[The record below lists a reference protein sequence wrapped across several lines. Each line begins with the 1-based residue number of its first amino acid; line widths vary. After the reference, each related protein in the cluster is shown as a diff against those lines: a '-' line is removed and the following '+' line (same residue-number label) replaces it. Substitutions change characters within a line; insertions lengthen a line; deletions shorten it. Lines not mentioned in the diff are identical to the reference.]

1 MPLKAHYAKTL
12 PKPRFRYTPC
22 IQAGPYYQL
31 AGMIALDAQSGQ
43 LESGGVAAETDKIMR
58 NMLGALPEYGLSL
71 DQLVIAR
78 IFTTRFD
85 QFAEINRVWESYFPE
100 GTTPPARTAMGV
112 AALPLNASV
121 EIEFCFYREE

>member
-1 MPLKAHYAKTL
+1 MPLQAHYAKTL

-31 AGMIALDAQSGQ
+31 AGMIALNAESGQ

-58 NMLGALPEYGLSL
+58 NMLAALPEYGLAL

-85 QFAEINRVWESYFPE
+85 QFAEINRVWEGYFPE
-100 GTTPPARTAMGV
+100 GTTPPARTAVGV

-121 EIEFCFYREE
+121 EIEFCFYRDA